1 MEMSN
6 VKINLLRR
14 LELDRFPEISAEIM
28 QIANQECVQEID
40 AMLKRNWEKLAKI
53 PLIAMLVNTV
63 IQNVLRLRK

>member
-6 VKINLLRR
+6 VKINPLRR